1 METYT
6 NTTIKEKLLNAD
18 IEFDLLSYPKGI
30 RDTQIVAQKLNIPTS
45 WLYKSLVVIIDG
57 KPNLIVLPSDNFLNL
72 DQLTNQLGNK
82 VINVATREEAE
93 KYTGMQVGGIS
104 PFGVDRNIIQIH
116 VNESI
121 LDLKHIYVSAGQR
134 GFVMKVSVIDC
145 ISFLK
150 PVILRLN

>member
-1 METYT
+1 METYA
-6 NTTIKEKLLNAD
+6 NTTIKMKLLKAD
-18 IEFDLLSYPKGI
+18 IEFELLSYTKGI

-45 WLYKSLVVIIDG
+45 WLYKSLVVIIDE
-57 KPNLIVLPSDNFLNL
+57 KPNLFVIPSDNFLNL
-72 DQLTNQLGNK
+72 DHLINQLGGK

-93 KYTGMQVGGIS
+93 NYTGMQVGGIS
-104 PFGVDRNIIQIH
+104 PFGVDRNIIPIH
-116 VNESI
+116 VYESI

-134 GFVMKVSVIDC
+134 GFVIKVSVIEF